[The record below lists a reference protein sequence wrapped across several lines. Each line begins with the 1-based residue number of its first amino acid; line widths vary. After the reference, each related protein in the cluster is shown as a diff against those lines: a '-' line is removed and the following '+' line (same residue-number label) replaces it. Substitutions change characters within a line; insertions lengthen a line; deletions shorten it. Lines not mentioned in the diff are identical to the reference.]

1 MCTLQIAKKKKKHGI
16 KKIQKKIKYPT
27 VYKTRWENQLVNGNS
42 GNSAKHYKFFYQRVK
57 LILDFKK
64 PNSVC
69 SQRNKNVI
77 WKVNSTHL
85 LSTCKVPDTILI
97 ALARCSRPVRGKC
110 CYCHFLLMSALPI
123 PIFNWIIIPPFT
135 TLFTK
140 NWLDL

>member
-42 GNSAKHYKFFYQRVK
+42 GTSAKHYKFFYQRVK

-77 WKVNSTHL
+77 WKVIYVL
-85 LSTCKVPDTILI
+85 PWVMC
-97 ALARCSRPVRGKC
+97 PV
-110 CYCHFLLMSALPI
+110 
-123 PIFNWIIIPPFT
+123 WIWQVSDGTGP
-135 TLFTK
+135 
-140 NWLDL
+140 